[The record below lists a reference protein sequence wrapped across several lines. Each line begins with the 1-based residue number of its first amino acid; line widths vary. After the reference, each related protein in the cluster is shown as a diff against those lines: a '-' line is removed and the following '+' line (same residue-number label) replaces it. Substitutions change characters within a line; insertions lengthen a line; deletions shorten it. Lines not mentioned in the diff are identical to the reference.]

1 MPRAT
6 ERWLTRFNT
15 YKCPKIGSSRKTN
28 DISRRPRVAKVTAGV
43 METPDIA
50 AGERRWQWLWDSLA
64 LMGCMVTIASVS
76 SLLVRAAGEP
86 YPINATRVPLPWV
99 PLGIAVAVLYFRGR
113 NRWPGILAGVI
124 GTGLVVGGIP
134 PIAAGVQGISSTV
147 FALGIST
154 LLRVWRVNTALERW
168 QDPLLLWLAAA
179 LGAAGMGLVAAT
191 AVMAAAGLQLDR
203 AGHGMARELL
213 DATGHPIWGWPLFTL
228 AACWSANWTGGVAL
242 VIPAV
247 RLFNGEA
254 RQQLRGRFREGL
266 LMALVLAGW
275 AIAAFLPLPWIAGL
289 PLCIVALAL
298 VTWSAMRLGAAVAS
312 VVPLLLAFIASAA
325 FIAHRGPLQARPQ
338 DAIWAVWTFILIM
351 SVLGMLIT
359 SLLAERDAAY
369 RRQVQSEM
377 RYRVLFNSNPLPL
390 WVYDPETLRIL
401 MVNEAAV
408 RLYGYPREEFIR
420 LNLWALDAGPGAGT
434 TVPNMTATATDKG
447 EHRHRTRS
455 GAVVEVELH
464 AELIEFDGRPAR
476 LVFSDDLTDR
486 NRMRGA
492 LLDAADHAERQL
504 GRELHDGL
512 GQELVALSL
521 IARAETDRIKRG
533 GTPELD
539 SLALIESLALRAV
552 KNCRGITRGLS
563 ALTETGGDLYGA
575 LRRLPDRFGR
585 EGPPAIAVTIVGG
598 AALTL
603 PEGAQDHIFRIAQE
617 ALTNAVK
624 HAGARR
630 IDIVLRV
637 TEAAVKLTVRDDG
650 VGLLNSAPNSGLGR
664 ASMRHRASA
673 IGALLAVSNVAG
685 GGTEVRLDCP
695 QDARARAERGWS

>member
-1 MPRAT
+1 MNDKVIG
-6 ERWLTRFNT
+6 TRDN
-15 YKCPKIGSSRKTN
+15 
-28 DISRRPRVAKVTAGV
+28 AG
-43 METPDIA
+43 
-50 AGERRWQWLWDSLA
+50 GERRRQWLWDSLA
-64 LMGCMVTIASVS
+64 LMGCMIAIAWVS

-86 YPINATRVPLPWV
+86 YPMNATRVPVPWV
-99 PLGIAVAVLYFRGR
+99 PLGIAVGVLRFRGH
-113 NRWPGILAGVI
+113 NRWPGMLAGVI

-134 PIAAGVQGISSTV
+134 PAAAVVQGISATV
-147 FALGIST
+147 FALAISAM
-154 LLRVWRVNTALERW
+154 LRAWRVNTALERW

-179 LGAAGMGLVAAT
+179 IGSTAMGFVATT
-191 AVMAAAGLQLDR
+191 AVMAVAGLQLDL
-203 AGHGMARELL
+203 AGHGLARDLL
-213 DATGHPIWGWPLFTL
+213 DAKGHPIWGWPLFAL
-228 AACWSANWTGGVAL
+228 GACWSANWTSGIAL
-242 VIPAV
+242 VLPGL
-247 RLFNGEA
+247 RLFDSA
-254 RQQLRGRFREGL
+254 VRQQLRKRFREILFMG
-266 LMALVLAGW
+266 LVLAGW

-289 PLCIVALAL
+289 PLCLVALVL
-298 VTWSAMRLGAAVAS
+298 VTWSAMRFGAAAAS
-312 VVPLLLAFIASAA
+312 VVPLALAFIASAA
-325 FIAHRGPLQARPQ
+325 FIARRGPLQARPQ

-359 SLLAERDAAY
+359 LLLAERDAAY
-369 RRQVQSEM
+369 RRQALSET
-377 RYRVLFNSNPLPL
+377 RYRVLFNSSPLPL
-390 WVYDPETLRIL
+390 WVYDPATSRIL

-420 LNLWALDAGPGAGT
+420 LNLWALDAGPGVST
-434 TVPNMTATATDKG
+434 TVPNMAATETDKG
-447 EHRHRTRS
+447 EHRHRTR
-455 GAVVEVELH
+455 GGTIIEVELH

-512 GQELVALSL
+512 GQDLVALSL
-521 IARAETDRIKRG
+521 IARAESDRIKRG
-533 GTPELD
+533 GAPELD
-539 SLALIESLALRAV
+539 SLALMESLALRAV

-575 LRRLPDRFGR
+575 LRRLPDRFRR
-585 EGPPAIAVTIVGG
+585 EGLPVIVVTTEGS
-598 AALTL
+598 APLTL

-630 IDIVLRV
+630 IDIILRV
-637 TEAAVKLTVRDDG
+637 AEAAIKLTVRDDG
-650 VGLLNSAPNSGLGR
+650 VGLQSSAPSSGLGR

-673 IGALLAVSNVAG
+673 IGALLSISNVAG

-695 QDARARAERGWS
+695 QDARARAERGWG